1 MAFAPVASLARMA
14 VMHKG
19 QTVKFLRTDVA
30 IIGGGLGGCAAAL
43 AAARA
48 GNRVILTEQTQWLGG
63 QLTSEAVP
71 PDEHPWI
78 EQFGANRSYR
88 ELRRGIRGYYRAH
101 LPLRPHAHRLKTLN
115 PGNGFVSQLCH
126 DPRVA
131 LAVLRQMH
139 APYELNG
146 NLSIL
151 RACRPVQA
159 CAIGDQ
165 IEGVI
170 VESLDSGVEYEIHA
184 RYFID
189 ATSLGDLLPISGAEY
204 WIGAESRKDT
214 GEPHAPDSA
223 DPLDQ
228 QAITFCFA
236 MEYLPGEDH
245 IIEKPREYQFWRDY
259 TPPNWPGRLLSW
271 RVVKPS
277 TLEPLERF
285 LFEPTDGYSWW
296 SFRRI
301 LDRSNFQNGFAPSD
315 ITLVDWPQNDY
326 RIAPVCG
333 VDRGEQA
340 RNLESARQLSLSLL
354 YWLQVEA
361 PRPDGGTGYPGLRL
375 RADVVGGTPDGLALS
390 PYVRSS
396 RRIRAEFTVLEQH
409 ISSSLRPEGPELF
422 ADSVGVGCYRIDLH
436 PRTNGAGYLDLGAWP
451 FQIPLGSLIPERLE
465 NLLPGGRNLGVSC
478 IASGAYRVHHVEWGV
493 GEAAGSLAAFC
504 LERKVSPRGVLHRN
518 SLLLEFQSY
527 LRKQGIQLEW
537 PSLTPV

>member
-1 MAFAPVASLARMA
+1 VKSLS
-14 VMHKG
+14 
-19 QTVKFLRTDVA
+19 TDVA
-30 IIGGGLGGCAAAL
+30 IIGGGLGGCAAAI

-48 GNRVILTEQTQWLGG
+48 GRRVILTEQTQWLGG

-78 EQFGANRSYR
+78 EQFGANASYR
-88 ELRRGIRGYYRAH
+88 ELRRGIRDYYRAH
-101 LPLRPHAHRLKTLN
+101 LPLRPHARSLAALN

-126 DPRVA
+126 DPRVS
-131 LAVLRQMH
+131 LAVLSQIL
-139 APYELNG
+139 APYELSG
-146 NLSIL
+146 NLFVL
-151 RACRPVQA
+151 RGCRPVQA

-165 IEGVI
+165 IEAVL
-170 VESLDSGVEYEIHA
+170 VESVDSGVEYEIRA
-184 RYFID
+184 RHFID
-189 ATSLGDLLPISGAEY
+189 ATSFGDLLPLSGAEH
-204 WIGAESRKDT
+204 WVGAESRKDT
-214 GEPHAPDSA
+214 GEPHAPDRP

-285 LFEPTDGYSWW
+285 LFEPADGYSWW

-301 LDRSNFQNGFAPSD
+301 LERSNFQDGFAPSD

-361 PRPDGGTGYPGLRL
+361 PRPDGGTGYPGLRI

-409 ISSSLRPEGPELF
+409 IAASLRPDGPELF

-504 LERKVSPRGVLHRN
+504 LERKVTPRGVLHRN